1 MVVKDRDMQAR
12 LMYIGEPGANQDQ
25 IVVACESQSDMQ
37 LVKTLNSLD
46 KLVKEV
52 RAAEPDIIM
61 VGPRVVGQ
69 GSLDVIDDIVMQYPE
84 VPLVAI
90 LEENDPT
97 RAQQVMLAG
106 ARAFITEP
114 FTQVNLLSTLRR
126 VKDHEAR
133 RSKSSAPDVVQVPEA
148 LRPQRT

>member
-1 MVVKDRDMQAR
+1 MVVRDKDMQAR

-25 IVVACESQSDMQ
+25 IVVACESQSDIQ

-46 KLVKEV
+46 KLVKEI

-61 VGPRVVGQ
+61 IGPRVAGQ

-90 LEENDPT
+90 LGGKRSHARP
-97 RAQQVMLAG
+97 AG
-106 ARAFITEP
+106 DAGRGQGFY
-114 FTQVNLLSTLRR
+114 
-126 VKDHEAR
+126 H
-133 RSKSSAPDVVQVPEA
+133 
-148 LRPQRT
+148 RTIHTG